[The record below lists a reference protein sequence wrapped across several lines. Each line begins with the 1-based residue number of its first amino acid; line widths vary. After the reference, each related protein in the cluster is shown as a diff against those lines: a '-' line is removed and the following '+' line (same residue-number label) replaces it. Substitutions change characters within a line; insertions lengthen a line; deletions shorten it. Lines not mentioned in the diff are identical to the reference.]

1 MSDYSFLTRSELIQ
15 LLLHNKTELNKQL
28 VKTEPTDA
36 PGKKSLTDIK
46 KRLENE
52 IKAIEAKL
60 KETVPT
66 APVATPAAATSA
78 GDQTLTLA
86 NDQALMKSM
95 QEQATVQNLL
105 DVIRNVPKMVIGD
118 SMERFV
124 ADMDQI
130 YEVEVKDQVAG
141 LQKLEDEFVRATKRL
156 LINTMF
162 SQMNK
167 STEDTSTWES
177 LKKYL
182 ITNHGSKITMFQHL
196 TRLWNL
202 EPKSEEKL
210 TDFAAKLEDQVHT
223 ASAHIKKLFTKNHSK
238 SNEPDVEM
246 TADDVFKLVA
256 AMLTSIQVKKNHE
269 DIFRS
274 MIKKMDTHW
283 TASSL
288 AADAQ
293 DYIDRLDTNS
303 NITRTGAE
311 VSFLSKSMNNK
322 SSEQKK
328 SSRDKSLEDESSK
341 AIKELQKQNEAI
353 HQAIKSLTLTNMSS
367 KTGGRSGLDDP
378 KYHKAKS
385 KVNAYKPRHEQICF
399 KYNNGKC
406 TGQICPEG
414 RRHVDNYVAQ
424 AAVDACYD
432 EGSYHE
438 AEAEEQNN
446 DEIPREVLDSL
457 FQFGPDKK

>member
-1 MSDYSFLTRSELIQ
+1 MSDYSCFTRPELIQ
-15 LLLHNKTELNKQL
+15 VLLHNKTELNKQL

-46 KRLENE
+46 KRLETE

-60 KETVPT
+60 KETVPP
-66 APVATPAAATSA
+66 APVASPAEAAPA

-86 NDQALMKSM
+86 NEQALMKSM

-130 YEVEVKDQVAG
+130 YAVEVKDQVTG
-141 LQKLEDEFVRATKRL
+141 LPKLEDEFVRATKRL

-167 STEDTSTWES
+167 SSEDTSTWEL

-202 EPKSEEKL
+202 EAKAEEKL
-210 TDFAAKLEDQVHT
+210 TDFAAKLEDQIHT
-223 ASAHIKKLFTKNHSK
+223 ASIHIKKLYTKNHTQA
-238 SNEPDVEM
+238 NQAAAEM
-246 TADDVFKLVA
+246 SADDVFKLVG
-256 AMLTSIQVKKNHE
+256 AMLASIQVKKNHE

-283 TASSL
+283 SASSL

-293 DYIDRLDTNS
+293 DYIDRLGTTDNV
-303 NITRTGAE
+303 TRTGAE
-311 VSFLSKSMNNK
+311 VSFLAKSKTFK
-322 SSEQKK
+322 SSDQKK
-328 SSRDKSLEDESSK
+328 SLEEESSK

-367 KTGGRSGLDDP
+367 KTGGRSGLGDSKFND
-378 KYHKAKS
+378 AKS
-385 KVNAYKPRHEQICF
+385 RFNSPKPRHEQICF
-399 KYNNGKC
+399 KFNSGKC
-406 TGQICPEG
+406 KGRTCPDG
-414 RRHVDNYVAQ
+414 RRHVEDHVAH
-424 AAVDACYD
+424 AAV
-432 EGSYHE
+432 EEVIEE
-438 AEAEEQNN
+438 AEVEAEVDPN
-446 DEIPREVLDSL
+446 DKLLDSL
-457 FQFGPDKK
+457 FQFGPDTN

>member
-1 MSDYSFLTRSELIQ
+1 MSDYSFLTRPELIQ

-28 VKTEPTDA
+28 IKTEPADA

-46 KRLENE
+46 KRLETE

-60 KETVPT
+60 KESIATVT
-66 APVATPAAATSA
+66 TPAAAPTA
-78 GDQTLTLA
+78 GNSTLA
-86 NDQALMKSM
+86 LSNDEALMKSM

-130 YEVEVKDQVAG
+130 YEVEVKDQVTD
-141 LQKLEDEFVRATKRL
+141 LPKLEDEFVRATKRL

-167 STEDTSTWES
+167 SGEDTSTWKL

-202 EPKSEEKL
+202 EPKAEEKL
-210 TDFAAKLEDQVHT
+210 TDFAAKLEDQIHT
-223 ASAHIKKLFTKNHSK
+223 ASLHIKKLFTKNHTRA
-238 SNEPDVEM
+238 NQAAVEM
-246 TADDVFKLVA
+246 SADDVFKLVG
-256 AMLTSIQVKKNHE
+256 AMLASIQVRKNHE

-283 TASSL
+283 SASSL

-293 DYIDRLDTNS
+293 DYIDRLGATD
-303 NITRTGAE
+303 NITKTGAE
-311 VSFLSKSMNNK
+311 VSFLAKSKTFK
-322 SSEQKK
+322 SSDQKK
-328 SSRDKSLEDESSK
+328 TLEDESSK

-367 KTGGRSGLDDP
+367 KTGGRSGLGDS
-378 KYHKAKS
+378 KYNDAKS
-385 KVNAYKPRHEQICF
+385 RFNSPKPRQEQICF
-399 KYNNGKC
+399 KFNYGKC
-406 TGQICPEG
+406 KGKTCPDG
-414 RRHVDNYVAQ
+414 RRHVEDHVAH
-424 AAVDACYD
+424 AAVD
-432 EGSYHE
+432 EVIEE
-438 AEAEEQNN
+438 AEVEAEVDPYN
-446 DEIPREVLDSL
+446 DQFLDSL
-457 FQFGPDKK
+457 FQHGPDTK

>member
-1 MSDYSFLTRSELIQ
+1 MSDYSFYNRSELIQ
-15 LLLHNKTELNKQL
+15 ILMSQKSELIRQQ
-28 VKTEPTDA
+28 VKTEPKDE
-36 PGKKSLTDIK
+36 PGKLNLKNVKTT
-46 KRLENE
+46 LEAE
-52 IKAIEAKL
+52 IKAIEAEL
-60 KETVPT
+60 KKT
-66 APVATPAAATSA
+66 ATTAATSA
-78 GDQTLTLA
+78 APANVDTSLATMATDQSMI
-86 NDQALMKSM
+86 QSMK
-95 QEQATVQNLL
+95 EQAIVQNLH
-105 DVIRNVPKMVIGD
+105 DVIRNVPKMVTGD
-118 SMERFV
+118 SMEKFI
-124 ADMDQI
+124 AEMDQI
-130 YEVEVKDQVAG
+130 YQVEVQDQVNE
-141 LQKLEDEFVRATKRL
+141 LQKLEDEFVKATKRL
-156 LINTMF
+156 LNNVMY
-162 SQMNK
+162 SQMAK
-167 STEDTSTWES
+167 SGQDTSTWDN

-202 EPKSEEKL
+202 EAKPEDKL
-210 TDFAAKLEDQVHT
+210 TDFGAKLEEEIHT
-223 ASAHIKKLFTKNHSK
+223 ASLHIKKLYTKNHTVSGQ
-238 SNEPDVEM
+238 DAVEM
-246 TADDVFKLVA
+246 SADDVFKLMG
-256 AMLTSIQVKKNHE
+256 AMLASIQVRNNHE
-269 DIFRS
+269 DIFKA

-288 AADAQ
+288 VADAQ
-293 DYIDRLDTNS
+293 DYVDRLGVS
-303 NITRTGAE
+303 NNVTKTGGEIA
-311 VSFLSKSMNNK
+311 FLAKSMNTK
-322 SSEQKK
+322 SADQKK
-328 SSRDKSLEDESSK
+328 SSRDKSLEEESSK
-341 AIKELQKQNEAI
+341 AIRELQKQNEAI

-367 KTGGRSGLDDP
+367 KTGGRSGLDDQ
-378 KYHKAKS
+378 KYNKAKS

>member
-1 MSDYSFLTRSELIQ
+1 MSDYSCFTRPELIQ
-15 LLLHNKTELNKQL
+15 VLLHNKTELNKQL

-46 KRLENE
+46 KRLETE

-60 KETVPT
+60 KETVPP
-66 APVATPAAATSA
+66 APVAAPAEAAPA

-86 NDQALMKSM
+86 NEQALMKSM

-130 YEVEVKDQVAG
+130 YAVEVKDQVTG
-141 LQKLEDEFVRATKRL
+141 LPKLEDEFVRATKRL

-167 STEDTSTWES
+167 SSEDTSTWEL

-202 EPKSEEKL
+202 EAKAEEKL
-210 TDFAAKLEDQVHT
+210 TDFAAKLEDQIHT
-223 ASAHIKKLFTKNHSK
+223 ASIHIKKLYTKNHTQA
-238 SNEPDVEM
+238 NQAAAEM
-246 TADDVFKLVA
+246 SADDVFKLVG
-256 AMLTSIQVKKNHE
+256 AMLASIQVKKNHE

-283 TASSL
+283 SASSL

-293 DYIDRLDTNS
+293 DYIDRLGTTDNV
-303 NITRTGAE
+303 TRTGAE
-311 VSFLSKSMNNK
+311 VSFLAKSKTFK
-322 SSEQKK
+322 SSDQKK
-328 SSRDKSLEDESSK
+328 SLEEESSK

-367 KTGGRSGLDDP
+367 KTGGRSGLGDSKFND
-378 KYHKAKS
+378 AKS
-385 KVNAYKPRHEQICF
+385 RFNSPKPRHEQICF
-399 KYNNGKC
+399 KFNSGKC
-406 TGQICPEG
+406 KGRTCPDG
-414 RRHVDNYVAQ
+414 RRHVEDHVAH
-424 AAVDACYD
+424 AAV
-432 EGSYHE
+432 EEVIEE
-438 AEAEEQNN
+438 AEVEAEVDPN
-446 DEIPREVLDSL
+446 DKLLDSL
-457 FQFGPDKK
+457 FQFGPDTD

>member
-1 MSDYSFLTRSELIQ
+1 MSDYSCFTRPELIQ
-15 LLLHNKTELNKQL
+15 VLLHNKTELNKQL

-36 PGKKSLTDIK
+36 PGKKSLADIK
-46 KRLENE
+46 KRLETE

-60 KETVPT
+60 KETVPP
-66 APVATPAAATSA
+66 APVAAPAEAAPA

-86 NDQALMKSM
+86 NEQALMKSM

-130 YEVEVKDQVAG
+130 YAVEVKDQVTG
-141 LQKLEDEFVRATKRL
+141 LPKLEDEFVRATKRL

-167 STEDTSTWES
+167 SSEDTSTWEL

-202 EPKSEEKL
+202 EAKAEEKL
-210 TDFAAKLEDQVHT
+210 TDFAAKLEDQIHT
-223 ASAHIKKLFTKNHSK
+223 ASIHIKKLYTKNHTQA
-238 SNEPDVEM
+238 NQAAAEM
-246 TADDVFKLVA
+246 SADDVFKLVG
-256 AMLTSIQVKKNHE
+256 AMLASIQVKKNHE

-283 TASSL
+283 SASSL

-293 DYIDRLDTNS
+293 DYIDRLGTTDNV
-303 NITRTGAE
+303 TRTGAE
-311 VSFLSKSMNNK
+311 VSFLAKSKTFK
-322 SSEQKK
+322 SSDQKK
-328 SSRDKSLEDESSK
+328 SLEEESSK

-367 KTGGRSGLDDP
+367 KTGGRSGLGDSKFND
-378 KYHKAKS
+378 AKS
-385 KVNAYKPRHEQICF
+385 RFNSPKPRHEQICF
-399 KYNNGKC
+399 KFNSGKC
-406 TGQICPEG
+406 KGRTCPDG
-414 RRHVDNYVAQ
+414 RRHVEDHVAH
-424 AAVDACYD
+424 AAV
-432 EGSYHE
+432 EEVIEE
-438 AEAEEQNN
+438 AEVEAEVDPN
-446 DEIPREVLDSL
+446 DKLLDSL
-457 FQFGPDKK
+457 FQFGPDTN

>member
-1 MSDYSFLTRSELIQ
+1 MSDYSIFSRAELMQ
-15 LLLHNKTELNKQL
+15 VLFHKETELNKQL
-28 VKTEPTDA
+28 VKTEPADG
-36 PGKKSLTDIK
+36 PGKKSLADIK

-60 KETVPT
+60 KETVPQ
-66 APVATPAAATSA
+66 APVAAPATATPA

-130 YEVEVKDQVAG
+130 YAVEVKDQVTG
-141 LQKLEDEFVRATKRL
+141 LPKLEDEFVRATKRL

-167 STEDTSTWES
+167 SSEDTSTWEL

-202 EPKSEEKL
+202 EAKAEEKL
-210 TDFAAKLEDQVHT
+210 TDFAAKLEDQIHT
-223 ASAHIKKLFTKNHSK
+223 ASIHIKKLYTKNHTQA
-238 SNEPDVEM
+238 NQAAAEM
-246 TADDVFKLVA
+246 SADDVFKLVG
-256 AMLTSIQVKKNHE
+256 AMLASIQVKKNHE

-283 TASSL
+283 SASSL

-293 DYIDRLDTNS
+293 DYIDRLGTTDNV
-303 NITRTGAE
+303 TRTGAE
-311 VSFLSKSMNNK
+311 VSFLAKSKTFK
-322 SSEQKK
+322 SSDQKK
-328 SSRDKSLEDESSK
+328 SLEEESSK

-367 KTGGRSGLDDP
+367 KTGGRSGLGDSKFND
-378 KYHKAKS
+378 AKS
-385 KVNAYKPRHEQICF
+385 RFNSPKPRHEQICF
-399 KYNNGKC
+399 KFNSGKC
-406 TGQICPEG
+406 KGRTCPDG
-414 RRHVDNYVAQ
+414 RRHVEDHVAH
-424 AAVDACYD
+424 AAV
-432 EGSYHE
+432 EEVIEE
-438 AEAEEQNN
+438 AEVEAEVDPN
-446 DEIPREVLDSL
+446 DKLLDSL
-457 FQFGPDKK
+457 FQFGPDTN